1 MTPLS
6 RTTLTLA
13 AAALALPGLAWA
25 AAPADADG
33 DGLLSFDEVQAIAPL
48 VTEEVFLELDANAD
62 GALDAEELAQA
73 RKAGLI
79 PLAEE

>member
-1 MTPLS
+1 MTS

-25 AAPADADG
+25 ADPADTDG
-33 DGLLSFDEVQAIAPL
+33 DGLLSFDEVQAIAQQ
-48 VTEEVFLELDANAD
+48 VNEEVFLELDSNAD
-62 GALDAEELAQA
+62 GALDAEELTQA